1 MYLTIYPLA
10 LSADNLYKLTNQ
22 DSQIVWP
29 YLNLDYLSITVFQ
42 KVCFGNIFF

>member
-1 MYLTIYPLA
+1 MYLTLYPLV

-29 YLNLDYLSITVFQ
+29 YLNLDYLSTFLFRF
-42 KVCFGNIFF
+42 KA